1 MKKYAFLI
9 ACLIICFAANTHA
22 GTDPVTTIYDV
33 KRAIETSD
41 EQLFNASV
49 DMESL
54 IGQCV
59 DIFMQD
65 ANKEGQ
71 TTLPAALAMLFSA
84 ASANDIA
91 KQTLRNT
98 LVSEVSDFVR
108 TGVRSGAYAG
118 TLKENLAPSWESGV
132 LAPLFANA
140 SMGRKEILNV
150 GRAIPE
156 SGAVYVTFSLKDH
169 ANGNTYPVE
178 AWLREQQS
186 GQWRVIGLRNV
197 RTLVR
202 LLRTESGQ

>member
-1 MKKYAFLI
+1 MKHFFSLFL
-9 ACLIICFAANTHA
+9 CFALCMTTLAHA
-22 GTDPVTTIYDV
+22 GTDPVATIYDV
-33 KRAIETSD
+33 KTSIETSN

-54 IGQCV
+54 VGQCV

-65 ANKEGQ
+65 ATKEGQ
-71 TTLPAALAMLFSA
+71 TTLPSAVAMLFATA
-84 ASANDIA
+84 AHSDIA
-91 KQTLRNT
+91 KQTLRDM
-98 LVSEVSDFVR
+98 LMSEVSAFVR
-108 TGVRSGAYAG
+108 TGVASGAYAG
-118 TLKENLAPSWESGV
+118 TRKENLTPSWDSV

-178 AWLREQQS
+178 AWLREQQP

-202 LLRTESGQ
+202 LLRAESTQ